1 MQTYTPDAPSF
12 KKSTQITDTN
22 TLAHADN
29 INHAPKDAFDNT
41 IALKIMALGAVE
53 EYDESSAYNAGDY
66 SINSGKL
73 FKCNTTIASGGEAW
87 TADHWDETDV
97 LKELKAVVDELGL
110 GGGSSG
116 GSGVSLSGG
125 KVTVSDDSGNSMEV
139 KPDGTM
145 VFTDDDGATTVSL
158 KDIKAVIDWVNN
170 TGKGI
175 PATVTAAASAASA
188 AQSTANT
195 AKTNASTAQ
204 STANT
209 AKSTA
214 DSVNTWKNKY
224 NTLIQKLAG
233 EA

>member
-41 IALKIMALGAVE
+41 IALKIMALGNVE
-53 EYDESSAYNAGDY
+53 EYSTSSPYEVGSYCMNT
-66 SINSGKL
+66 GKL
-73 FKCNTTIASGGEAW
+73 YKNKTAIGSGGEAW
-87 TADHWDETDV
+87 TADHWEEVNV
-97 LKELKAVVDELGL
+97 LSEINAIASELGL
-110 GGGSSG
+110 GGGGDTGSG
-116 GSGVSLSGG
+116 GVSLSGG

-139 KPDGTM
+139 KPDGTI
-145 VFTDDDGATTVSL
+145 VFTDSDGATTVSL
-158 KDIKAVIDWVNN
+158 KDIKAAIDWVNN

-175 PATVTAAASAASA
+175 PATVTAAQNKANSASSA
-188 AQSTANT
+188 
-195 AKTNASTAQ
+195 ASTAQ

-214 DSVNTWKNKY
+214 DSVNTWKNTY
-224 NTLIQKLAG
+224 DTLIKKLAG
-233 EA
+233 QA

>member
-73 FKCNTTIASGGEAW
+73 FKCNTTIASGGEVW

-145 VFTDDDGATTVSL
+145 VFTDSDGTTTVSL
-158 KDIKAVIDWVNN
+158 KDIKAAIDWVNN

-175 PATVTAAASAASA
+175 PSTVTAAQNKANSAASA
-188 AQSTANT
+188 
-195 AKTNASTAQ
+195 ASTAQ

-214 DSVNTWKNKY
+214 DSVNTWKNTY
-224 NTLIQKLAG
+224 DTLIKKLAG
-233 EA
+233 QA

>member
-73 FKCNTTIASGGEAW
+73 FKCNTTIASEGEAW

-145 VFTDDDGATTVSL
+145 VFTDNDGTTSVSL
-158 KDIKAVIDWVNN
+158 KDIKSVIDWVNN

-175 PATVTAAASAASA
+175 PATVTAAQNKANSAA
-188 AQSTANT
+188 TA
-195 AKTNASTAQ
+195 ASTAQ

-209 AKSTA
+209 AKTTA
-214 DSVNTWKNKY
+214 DSVNTWKNTY
-224 NTLIQKLAG
+224 DTLIKKLAG
-233 EA
+233 QA

>member
-53 EYDESSAYNAGDY
+53 EYDESQAYNAGEY
-66 SINSGKL
+66 CINTGKL
-73 FKCNTTIASGGEAW
+73 YKCKTTIASGGEAW

-110 GGGSSG
+110 GDGGSSG

-125 KVTVSDDSGNSMEV
+125 KVTVSDSDGNSMEV
-139 KPDGTM
+139 KPDGTI
-145 VFTDDDGATTVSL
+145 VFTDSTGATSVSL
-158 KDIKAVIDWVNN
+158 KDIKAAIDWVNN

-175 PATVTAAASAASA
+175 PATVTTAQNKANSAATAAS
-188 AQSTANT
+188 N
-195 AKTNASTAQ
+195 AQ

>member
-1 MQTYTPDAPSF
+1 
-12 KKSTQITDTN
+12 
-22 TLAHADN
+22 
-29 INHAPKDAFDNT
+29 
-41 IALKIMALGAVE
+41 
-53 EYDESSAYNAGDY
+53 
-66 SINSGKL
+66 
-73 FKCNTTIASGGEAW
+73 
-87 TADHWDETDV
+87 
-97 LKELKAVVDELGL
+97 
-110 GGGSSG
+110 
-116 GSGVSLSGG
+116 
-125 KVTVSDDSGNSMEV
+125 MEV

-145 VFTDDDGATTVSL
+145 VFTDNDGTTSVSL
-158 KDIKAVIDWVNN
+158 KDIKSVIDWVNN